1 MKSRKLAVYATA
13 GLISALALPGLAMAE
28 EKPPPP
34 PTKSPC
40 FDIQLADPPTTN
52 KVSLCHFTG
61 GTNFVLNSP
70 GISAF
75 IPHASHHGDCYKF
88 TGEAQVCVL

>member
-1 MKSRKLAVYATA
+1 MKKKIYTMLATGAVLGTV
-13 GLISALALPGLAMAE
+13 ALPGLAFAE
-28 EKPPPP
+28 EKPPP

-40 FDIQLADPPTTN
+40 FDIQLEDPPSTN

-70 GISAF
+70 SISSF
-75 IPHASHHGDCYKF
+75 EPHASHHGDCYKF